1 MRQPELLRHQA
12 FFDRLAD
19 LQEHDP
25 TWPTLSA
32 GLLVL
37 RQLDD
42 RLRDGLRP
50 DVRSTAFTLD
60 AARAVLITDPTRRIL
75 VGLAELAVEAEPSRH
90 ALAVQLFAWART
102 LENNAAWALAQDVYR
117 AVTEFIP
124 ADDDLEIVTD
134 AWMRRAYVA
143 RMMAAYSDAEFAIE
157 RGREFAARL
166 GDASRLL
173 RLRMAS
179 ANVAVDRHQ
188 PELAEHIIAE
198 TVALAAPLG
207 GPVYSEALHGRGNVA
222 RMRGDSVSALQF
234 YHRALEGSPSD
245 IGRERLLLTI
255 SAVSIDVGA
264 RSMARDALLVLA
276 VTAQTR
282 NTRWLAVVNLLEIAV
297 LDRNEIS
304 FESYRRE
311 LASEPLSPIAAG
323 YFALYEGHGH
333 RAFGRPDLAAASY
346 ERALQ
351 NAHDHQLGKLVVE
364 AEAAMAGLSEMDE
377 MIWPEAESPV
387 PSALEPLARHVRA
400 MRECLSGEG

>member
-12 FFDRLAD
+12 FFDRLAS

-25 TWPTLSA
+25 NWAPLSA

-42 RLRDGLRP
+42 RLRDGLPP
-50 DVRSTAFTLD
+50 DARASAATLD
-60 AARAVLITDPTRRIL
+60 AAREVPATDTTRRLLI
-75 VGLAELAVEAEPSRH
+75 GIAELAVQPEPSRH
-90 ALAVQLFAWART
+90 VLGVQLFAWARA

-117 AVTEFIP
+117 AVTEFVP
-124 ADDDLEIVTD
+124 ADDDLELVTD

-143 RMMAAYSDAEFAIE
+143 RMMAAYADAEFAIE

-222 RMRGDSVSALQF
+222 RMRGDDVAAMQYF
-234 YHRALEGSPSD
+234 HRALEGAPSD

-255 SAVSIDVGA
+255 SAVSIDMGA

-311 LASEPLSPIAAG
+311 LAAEELSPIAAG

-333 RAFGRPDLAAASY
+333 RVFGRPDLAAASY
-346 ERALQ
+346 ARALK
-351 NAHDHQLGKLVVE
+351 NAHDHQLGKLMVE
-364 AEAAMAGLSEMDE
+364 ADAALAALREADELPGL
-377 MIWPEAESPV
+377 EAEVPV
-387 PSALEPLARHVRA
+387 PSALEPLARRVRA
-400 MRECLSGEG
+400 MRESVSGVR

>member
-1 MRQPELLRHQA
+1 MRHPELLRHQA

-25 TWPTLSA
+25 NWPTLSA

-42 RLRDGLRP
+42 RLRDGLPP
-50 DVRSTAFTLD
+50 DARSTAYTIE
-60 AARAVLITDPTRRIL
+60 AARAVPPTDPTRRII
-75 VGLAELAVEAEPSRH
+75 VGLAELAAHPEPSRH
-90 ALAVQLFAWART
+90 ALAVQLFAWARA

-222 RMRGDSVSALQF
+222 RMRGDDVAALQF

-311 LASEPLSPIAAG
+311 LAVEPLSPIAAG

-346 ERALQ
+346 VRALQ

-364 AEAAMAGLSEMDE
+364 AEAAMASLRELSEM
-377 MIWPEAESPV
+377 PQPGAESPV
-387 PSALEPLARHVRA
+387 PSALEPLARRVRA
-400 MRECLSGEG
+400 MRECLPGEG

>member
-1 MRQPELLRHQA
+1 M
-12 FFDRLAD
+12 
-19 LQEHDP
+19 LQESDP
-25 TWPTLSA
+25 AWRTFTA

-42 RLRDGLRP
+42 RFREGYAP
-50 DVRSTAFTLD
+50 DARSTAATME
-60 AARAVLITDPTRRIL
+60 AVQSVPTTDSTRRLLI
-75 VGLAELAVEAEPSRH
+75 GLADLAVSAAPPLH
-90 ALAVQLFAWART
+90 ALGVQLFAWARA
-102 LENNAAWALAQDVYR
+102 LENDAAWAVAQDVYR
-117 AVTEFIP
+117 MVTECMP
-124 ADDDLEIVTD
+124 VDDDLEIVTD

-143 RMMAAYSDAEFAIE
+143 RMMGAYADAEFAIQ

-179 ANVAVDRHQ
+179 ANVAIDRDQ
-188 PELAEHIIAE
+188 PELAESIIAE

-207 GPVYSEALHGRGNVA
+207 GPVYSEALHGRGEVA
-222 RMRGDSVSALQF
+222 RLRGDLVGALQY
-234 YHRALEGSPSD
+234 YHRALEGAPSD

-255 SAVSIDVGA
+255 SAVSVDVGA
-264 RSMARDALLVLA
+264 RGMARDALLVLA

-311 LASEPLSPIAAG
+311 LALEPLSPIAAG

-346 ERALQ
+346 RRALE
-351 NAHDHQLGKLVVE
+351 NAHAHQLGKLAGE
-364 AEAAMAGLSEMDE
+364 AEAAMLRLRETADWSGADDE
-377 MIWPEAESPV
+377 SALPR
-387 PSALEPLARHVRA
+387 ALEPLARR
-400 MRECLSGEG
+400 MREMRESLPGGR

>member
-19 LQEHDP
+19 LQEQDP

-50 DVRSTAFTLD
+50 DPRSTAFTLD
-60 AARAVLITDPTRRIL
+60 AARAVLLTDPTRRIL

-90 ALAVQLFAWART
+90 ALAVQLFAWARA

-143 RMMAAYSDAEFAIE
+143 RMMAAYADAEFAIE

-222 RMRGDSVSALQF
+222 RMRGDNISALQF

-311 LASEPLSPIAAG
+311 LAAEPLSPIAAG

-333 RAFGRPDLAAASY
+333 RAFGRPDLAAACY

-364 AEAAMAGLSEMDE
+364 AEAAMAGLSELDE
-377 MIWPEAESPV
+377 MPRPGAESPV
-387 PSALEPLARHVRA
+387 PSALEPLARRVRA
-400 MRECLSGEG
+400 MRECLPGEG